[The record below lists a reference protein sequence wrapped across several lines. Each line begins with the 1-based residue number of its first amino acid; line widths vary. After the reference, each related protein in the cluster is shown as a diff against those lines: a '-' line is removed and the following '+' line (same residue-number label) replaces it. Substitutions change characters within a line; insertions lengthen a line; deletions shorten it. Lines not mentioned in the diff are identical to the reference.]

1 MARPRAR
8 PASIILMGYD
18 DRIDPKSRYGKTAKR
33 WGNLLLPEGAAH
45 VDTSFV
51 FEGERETT
59 YRVLRVNAFPQD
71 PAKRLYYYL
80 RTTDNPNNS

>member
-1 MARPRAR
+1 MSET
-8 PASIILMGYD
+8 ASF
-18 DRIDPKSRYGKTAKR
+18 DPKARYGKTSEG
-33 WGNLLLPEGAAH
+33 WGNLLLPAGAAQ
-45 VDTSFV
+45 VDTCFV

-59 YRVLRVNAFPQD
+59 YRVLRVNVFPQD